1 MAFSEIEIK
10 RIEKAIDGFMAKR
23 RPPAHIRNE
32 VDFDHR
38 INGQSIELFEVRA
51 YYQDPE
57 QKVEIPFAK
66 VTYVKT
72 QKLWKLFWHKSDMK
86 WHSYEPLPTAK
97 ELEELLDAVD
107 EDEYRYFF
115 G

>member
-10 RIEKAIDGFMAKR
+10 RIEKAIDGFMEKR
-23 RPPAHIRNE
+23 RPPVQIRDE
-32 VDFDHR
+32 VDVGYR
-38 INGQSIELFEVRA
+38 INMQSVELFELRA
-51 YYQDPE
+51 YFKDPN

-97 ELEELLDAVD
+97 TLEKLLDAVD